1 MPALSQ
7 SPNLWE
13 TVKCD
18 FKGLFPEDVYQM
30 WFDPITCLSFD
41 EDAMTLGVPNDF
53 AAIWIHDNYLDLITQ
68 RLRLNAGRMITVSL
82 KKVELSAPAAARHAA
97 HSARH
102 GVAAQQIELPVE
114 LPPSAEPAAPRSRS
128 TGKARNSRIEERAI
142 TAGTLNPRNTFAT
155 FVVGSNNQMAHAA
168 SLAVAQSPG
177 EAYNPLF
184 IYGDTGLGKTHLM
197 HAIGHAILASK
208 PDAKIA
214 YLSTEKFTNEFIQAL
229 QENGLT
235 KFRQRYRNV
244 DVLLIDDVQF
254 LAGKERIQEEFFHT
268 FNDLHEQGKQ
278 VVLTS
283 DRRASEIQKLEARLV
298 SRFEW
303 GLPADIQPPDYE
315 TRVAIL
321 RTKATSLRFEIP
333 AAVLQ
338 FIAQNISKNVR
349 RLEGALIKI
358 ASYANLTHKPIDLP
372 TTEMLLQDV
381 LMEQA
386 QNLLTIET
394 IQKKVAD
401 HYQIRHS
408 DMTSKRRPA
417 NIAIPRQIAMYLT
430 RQLTKHSLQ
439 EIGDAFG
446 GRDHGTVIHACKA
459 VENMV
464 EQDSS
469 MKGTLDYLKTQLSR

>member
-1 MPALSQ
+1 MPTLSL
-7 SPNLWE
+7 SPSLWE

-18 FKGLFPEDVYQM
+18 FKGLFPEDVFQM
-30 WFDPITCLSFD
+30 WFEPMVCLSTT
-41 EDAMTLGVPNDF
+41 EDHMTLGVPNDF

-68 RLRLNAGRMITVSL
+68 RLRLTAGRMINVTL
-82 KKVELSAPAAARHAA
+82 KKIESAHSSRSGLNGQAPGAEVRSVAEHAA
-97 HSARH
+97 TARARTASRRSARH
-102 GVAAQQIELPVE
+102 DERGPT
-114 LPPSAEPAAPRSRS
+114 
-128 TGKARNSRIEERAI
+128 TGM
-142 TAGTLNPRNTFAT
+142 LNPRNTFES

-168 SLAVAQSPG
+168 ALAVAQSPAQ
-177 EAYNPLF
+177 AYNPLF

-197 HAIGHAILASK
+197 HAIGHAILHHN
-208 PDAKIA
+208 PDARVA

-229 QENGLT
+229 QENSLT
-235 KFRQRYRNV
+235 RFRQRYRNA
-244 DVLLIDDVQF
+244 DVLLLDDVQF

-268 FNDLHEQGKQ
+268 FNDLFESGKQ
-278 VVLTS
+278 VVLSS
-283 DRRASEIQKLEARLV
+283 DRRASEIQKLESRLV

-303 GLPADIQPPDYE
+303 GLPADIQPPDFE

-321 RTKATSLRFEIP
+321 RTKAASLKFDIP
-333 AAVLQ
+333 APVIN
-338 FIAQNISKNVR
+338 FIAQNISKNIR

-358 ASYANLTHKPIDLP
+358 ASYGNLTGKTVDLP
-372 TTEMLLQDV
+372 TAEMLLQDV

-394 IQKKVAD
+394 IQKRVAD

-439 EIGDAFG
+439 EIGDAYG
-446 GRDHGTVIHACKA
+446 GRDHGTVIHACKS
-459 VENMV
+459 VDNML
-464 EQDSS
+464 EQDSTVR
-469 MKGTLDYLKTQLSR
+469 GAIDYLRAQLSR